1 MARETRFTNPLRIP
15 HEAVSSSLVSGERGY
30 SRTRRDIPADAFLL
44 INLFNFTVARET
56 RFTNPLRIPHEDAS
70 SSLVSSE

>member
-1 MARETRFTNPLRIP
+1 VVYYTKYMQSYFK
-15 HEAVSSSLVSGERGY
+15 
-30 SRTRRDIPADAFLL
+30 
-44 INLFNFTVARET
+44 VARET